1 MAPRRFPNQVT
12 PLSREVAV
20 VVLMT
25 PSCFPN
31 QVTLLSRGVPLIVL
45 MTPSPY
51 PNQVILILLPL
62 AGHGKRRMPRLRKTH
77 KRVWQHQAMYSHN
90 RNKQHI
96 HNHDVVLL
104 LLPTHCSHYHLTKT
118 CCSSISLHNHA
129 AWFVYFKTGKN
140 NDNLSK
146 FYNDLFF

>member
-104 LLPTHCSHYHLTKT
+104 LLPTAGRSHQICITAAIT
-118 CCSSISLHNHA
+118 ISQRLVVLQYLYIIMQHGL
-129 AWFVYFKTGKN
+129 FI
-140 NDNLSK
+140 SK
-146 FYNDLFF
+146 QERTMII